1 MTKPL
6 PSINLKNLVRQV
18 ITEQRHSYIL
28 ESPRT
33 LEEGVYDPAI
43 LKAIFTA
50 GGPGSGKSFTADA
63 IFGAR
68 GPKGKPYFENAS
80 FLGGGLKYIN
90 SDRFFEKELEKAGID
105 PGDLAKIEKEDPE
118 LWNKIQ
124 GRSPESLRSIAKG
137 NLETLRK
144 FLEVGRLG
152 LMIDGTGRDF
162 DKMAREKARAEEL
175 GYDTFMIFVDTSL
188 PVALERNAKRER
200 VLPEKSVKDLWQQ
213 VQDNKDRYEALFGD
227 NFVIVDNTKYGPP
240 PQEVV
245 KALNRFVQEPVQNPA
260 GQAWMEN
267 ELTKKKR

>member
-6 PSINLKNLVRQV
+6 PSINLRNLVRQV

-118 LWNKIQ
+118 LWDMLTTDTPNNLKHGDEVID
-124 GRSPESLRSIAKG
+124 SES
-137 NLETLRK
+137 
-144 FLEVGRLG
+144 
-152 LMIDGTGRDF
+152 DG
-162 DKMAREKARAEEL
+162 EEL
-175 GYDTFMIFVDTSL
+175 DASKEKIHPKGIPKPSVLYNVHGPDVDVDKIIE
-188 PVALERNAKRER
+188 VAPAEG
-200 VLPEKSVKDLWQQ
+200 Q
-213 VQDNKDRYEALFGD
+213 V
-227 NFVIVDNTKYGPP
+227 I
-240 PQEVV
+240 
-245 KALNRFVQEPVQNPA
+245 
-260 GQAWMEN
+260 
-267 ELTKKKR
+267 

>member
-118 LWNKIQ
+118 LWDKIQ
-124 GRSPESLRSIAKG
+124 GRSPCRTADPFHEQANLVSFLDRSL
-137 NLETLRK
+137 NPDDVLDE
-144 FLEVGRLG
+144 
-152 LMIDGTGRDF
+152 RD
-162 DKMAREKARAEEL
+162 DPGSDSA
-175 GYDTFMIFVDTSL
+175 T
-188 PVALERNAKRER
+188 
-200 VLPEKSVKDLWQQ
+200 
-213 VQDNKDRYEALFGD
+213 
-227 NFVIVDNTKYGPP
+227 
-240 PQEVV
+240 
-245 KALNRFVQEPVQNPA
+245 
-260 GQAWMEN
+260 
-267 ELTKKKR
+267 